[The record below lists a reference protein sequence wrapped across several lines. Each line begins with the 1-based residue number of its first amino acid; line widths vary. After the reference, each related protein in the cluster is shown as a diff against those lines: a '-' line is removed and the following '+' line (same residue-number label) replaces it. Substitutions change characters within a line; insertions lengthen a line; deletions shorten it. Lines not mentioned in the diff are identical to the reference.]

1 MGERGRVNPYLF
13 LVGCPRSGTTL
24 LQRLVDAHPE
34 IAVIHETQWV
44 PRFYERRVG
53 LTEEGVVT
61 SKLLARVVE
70 HRRFS
75 RLEVDPDRIAKL
87 IEDGEP
93 KHYARFVSEVFDLY
107 GQMRGKAVVG
117 EKSPGYVRHL
127 PTLHALWPQAKVV
140 HLIRDGRDVALSVLD
155 WKKKETT
162 AGRFPTWDEDP
173 VTTTALW
180 WEWSVRLGREA
191 GARIGPGQYY
201 ELFYESLVAEPER
214 ECEQLCRFLGVP
226 YDGAMMRFYEGR
238 MRPKPGRGAKAAWLP
253 VTRGLRNWQEQMR
266 LDDRWRFEA
275 ATGDLLKEL
284 GYPLAAPTVSD
295 AAHQHAGRLRAAFAD
310 HARSRR
316 RGVPDA
322 WREAA

>member
-1 MGERGRVNPYLF
+1 MNPYLF

-44 PRFYERRVG
+44 PRMYERRVG

-61 SKLLARVVE
+61 TKLLARLVE
-70 HRRFS
+70 HPRFS
-75 RLEVDPDRIAKL
+75 RLELDPERIAEL
-87 IEDGEP
+87 IENGEP
-93 KHYARFVSEVFDLY
+93 KHYARFVSEVFDLH
-107 GQMRGKAVVG
+107 GHLKGKSLVG
-117 EKSPGYVRHL
+117 EKSPGYVRHV
-127 PTLHALWPQAKVV
+127 PTLLGLWPRAKIV

-162 AGRFPTWDEDP
+162 AGRFPTWAEDP

-191 GARIGPGQYY
+191 GARVGPGRYY
-201 ELFYESLVAEPER
+201 EVFYESLVAEPER
-214 ECEQLCRFLGVP
+214 ECEELCRFLGVP
-226 YDGAMMRFYEGR
+226 YDDRMVRFHEGR

-253 VTRGLRNWQEQMR
+253 VTRGLRNWGDQMHP
-266 LDDRWRFEA
+266 DDRSRFEA
-275 ATGDLLKEL
+275 AEHDLLNEL
-284 GYPLAAPTVSD
+284 GYPLAAPGVSD
-295 AAHQHAGRLRAAFAD
+295 AANQHAARLRAIFAE
-310 HARSRR
+310 HARSQR

-322 WREAA
+322 WQVGA